1 MAHKF
6 QIGQVVEYHPPR
18 GIDAPRGPYLVAALL
33 PERDGEFYYHLRHP
47 GEVHVRIA
55 GESALSFVSEAAAA
69 PEIITYKGYR
79 LDPRPVGRGWRV
91 FIYPPGN
98 KPVLAE
104 YASRL
109 EKGSKDQVVKEAKQI
124 VDTDL
129 ERRLRISQR

>member
-6 QIGQVVEYHPPR
+6 QIGQVVEYRPLR

-129 ERRLRISQR
+129 ERRLRIPQS

>member
-18 GIDAPRGPYLVAALL
+18 AIDAPRGPYLVAALL

-55 GESALSFVSEAAAA
+55 GESGLSFVREANAA
-69 PEIITYKGYR
+69 PVIITYKGYR

-104 YASRL
+104 YASSL
-109 EKGSKDQVVKEAKQI
+109 EKGSKEQVIKEAKRI
-124 VDTDL
+124 VDAHL
-129 ERRLRISQR
+129 ERSHRIP